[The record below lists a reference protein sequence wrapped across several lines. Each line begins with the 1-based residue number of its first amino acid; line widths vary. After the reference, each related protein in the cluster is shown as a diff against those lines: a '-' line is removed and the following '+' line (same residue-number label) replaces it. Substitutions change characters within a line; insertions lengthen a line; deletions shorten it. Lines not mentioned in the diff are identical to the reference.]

1 MTADRNVF
9 HTLYTLHCD
18 DVLSPRP
25 TCFSAAGRVSEG
37 GRTARVLTRAGL
49 QSNDLFLNNSAGIAG
64 RGGGTETRGTT
75 RVAREAVRYSQIR
88 RESSEVAGPPVAV
101 ISCLCRGEN
110 AASAGYYSHG
120 PL

>member
-1 MTADRNVF
+1 MNADRNVF
-9 HTLYTLHCD
+9 HTLYTLHCE

-37 GRTARVLTRAGL
+37 GRTARVLTRAAL
-49 QSNDLFLNNSAGIAG
+49 QSDDLFLNKSAWIAG
-64 RGGGTETRGTT
+64 GGGPETRATT